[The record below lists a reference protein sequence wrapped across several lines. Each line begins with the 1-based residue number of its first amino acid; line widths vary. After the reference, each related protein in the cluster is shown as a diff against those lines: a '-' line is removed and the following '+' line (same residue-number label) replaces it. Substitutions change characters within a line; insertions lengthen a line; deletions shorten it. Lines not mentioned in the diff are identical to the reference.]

1 MVTWEE
7 VCCGG
12 IGVGNRLEQLY
23 MVRTPKVHLDSV
35 PIASMMTV
43 HIRPK
48 GIFSGMT
55 RCRETY

>member
-12 IGVGNRLEQLY
+12 IGVGNRLEELY

-43 HIRPK
+43 HITAERHFQWDDSMP
-48 GIFSGMT
+48 
-55 RCRETY
+55 